1 MFFDVFA
8 QNIPVISFPPLLSR
22 LCRHSP
28 HRPRLLLSIPPYCQV
43 QIQKYKLRLKI
54 RTLAEAPPKA
64 LRSPSLPSR
73 PYGALLLSLF
83 LIIFALH
90 LLHCIVLTGF
100 PMYSKEEKKQ
110 LKTDFWNGFAAYCA
124 AQRGS
129 LRRES
134 PFMLY
139 NTRMKGVELK
149 FDVRRDSV
157 DVVLEANGCN
167 RAEMYGRISAYKV
180 LFDEAFAAFTQ
191 SRADG
196 ACVSQVIY
204 APDYERESGEMVS
217 RIYVTCG
224 GLDFHR
230 REDWP
235 KFYDF
240 MYTRMTALERVFRD
254 VREACSESL

>member
-1 MFFDVFA
+1 M
-8 QNIPVISFPPLLSR
+8 
-22 LCRHSP
+22 
-28 HRPRLLLSIPPYCQV
+28 
-43 QIQKYKLRLKI
+43 
-54 RTLAEAPPKA
+54 
-64 LRSPSLPSR
+64 
-73 PYGALLLSLF
+73 
-83 LIIFALH
+83 
-90 LLHCIVLTGF
+90 
-100 PMYSKEEKKQ
+100 
-110 LKTDFWNGFAAYCA
+110 KTDFWNGFAAYCA

-180 LFDEAFAAFTQ
+180 LFGEAFAAFTQ